1 MPVPPAA
8 PAAPIAAPTAPKP
21 PWRFATERRLGR
33 LARRL
38 VGLVDAEI
46 PLALAIVGPDAALEA
61 SRRDGWA
68 LACLERAA
76 DCDDGSEAQG
86 AWVLLAA
93 SRPALVRRAIH
104 AEPAINRRSGGGR
117 PRAGNRRRRG
127 TVAPSALNPGEATDG
142 IRR

>member
-8 PAAPIAAPTAPKP
+8 PAAPVPDASATKP
-21 PWRFATERRLGR
+21 PWRFAAERRLGR

-38 VGLVDAEI
+38 VGVAEAEI
-46 PLALAIVGPDAALEA
+46 PLALAVVGADAALEA

-93 SRPALVRRAIH
+93 CRPTRVRRAIH
-104 AEPAINRRSGGGR
+104 GEPPANRR
-117 PRAGNRRRRG
+117 PPNRRRRG
-127 TVAPSALNPGEATDG
+127 TGTPAALNPGEATDG